1 MPRLSLET
9 RKRITI
15 LRKQGFSVSEII
27 TRLTQENVF
36 VSRQAI
42 YNLLK
47 KYRESNQISNQIIDL
62 PKRTRRRKVTH
73 EMISVID
80 EALTDNDELTARE
93 LRLILVERWPDLQV
107 TISTIKRIRNQL
119 GWKFTRP
126 HYCQLLRDVRSYV
139 SQK

>member
-15 LRKQGFSVSEII
+15 LREQGFSVSEII

-36 VSRQAI
+36 VSRQAV

-47 KYRESNQISNQIIDL
+47 KYRESNQIIDL
-62 PKRTRRRKVTH
+62 PKRTRRRKVIH

-80 EALTDNDELTARE
+80 EALTDNDELKASTLFINMA
-93 LRLILVERWPDLQV
+93 LI
-107 TISTIKRIRNQL
+107 NQN
-119 GWKFTRP
+119 
-126 HYCQLLRDVRSYV
+126 
-139 SQK
+139 